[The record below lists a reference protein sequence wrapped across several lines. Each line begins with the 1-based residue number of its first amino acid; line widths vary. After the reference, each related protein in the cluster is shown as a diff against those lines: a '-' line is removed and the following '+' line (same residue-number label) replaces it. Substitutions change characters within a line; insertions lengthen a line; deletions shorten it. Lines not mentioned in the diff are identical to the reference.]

1 MSNQNNN
8 VIHLGWIL
16 KESRESKGITLKEM
30 SQRTKIQPQLLEY
43 LENGQLEK
51 LPPKIFIRG
60 IISKYCDICD
70 LDKNEVLQK
79 FDNYLIE
86 DKAEKKKNRYNH
98 KNNQFQFHYNLNKI
112 ISVCFIALAVIF
124 IGIHMFLLI
133 APPSIIIFSPPKDLH
148 VNRPYI
154 EIVGKVSRAKLL
166 FINQKSVNYRKDGEF
181 SYTLALEEGIN
192 NIEITAQNNAGK
204 ITTVIRKVIYQR

>member
-1 MSNQNNN
+1 MKDNNI
-8 VIHLGWIL
+8 VHLGKIL
-16 KESRESKGITLKEM
+16 KESREQQNITLEKMALKTRIKMEHL
-30 SQRTKIQPQLLEY
+30 INLED
-43 LENGQLEK
+43 EHFEK
-51 LPPKIFIRG
+51 LPPKIFIKG
-60 IISKYCDICD
+60 IISKYCDICG
-70 LDKNEVLQK
+70 LDKKEMLKQ

-98 KNNQFQFHYNLNKI
+98 KNNQFQFHYNLYKI
-112 ISVCFIALAVIF
+112 ISVCFIALAAIF